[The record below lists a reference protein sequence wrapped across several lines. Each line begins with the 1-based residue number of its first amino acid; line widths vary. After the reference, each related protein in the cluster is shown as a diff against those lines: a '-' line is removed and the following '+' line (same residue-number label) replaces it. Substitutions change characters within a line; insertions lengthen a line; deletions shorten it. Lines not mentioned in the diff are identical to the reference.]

1 MPDIFATVDGYLA
14 MFNQSSWAN
23 ARDGTSATAT
33 GLATTSNA
41 QAVRVSRAAARGGGA
56 AYNVYRSFFEFDT
69 SGVSVT
75 PTDAT
80 LKIYGFFGSS
90 ADFFV
95 VKADTATDGAIVAA
109 DFDAIVGWSSGAD
122 NSSNVTKY
130 SSEVTS
136 WSNSGYNDIT
146 LNAAALTSMVDDDVL
161 KICCIESTKDLPNVE
176 LTSNF
181 NAQSGMY
188 YTEFTDTTRDPKIDF
203 TEGVAGFGHK
213 TIGVA
218 SANIGKISGVA
229 TANVGK
235 VIGVD

>member
-33 GLATTSNA
+33 GLATTRNTS
-41 QAVRVSRAAARGGGA
+41 AVRVSRAAARGGGA

-136 WSNSGYNDIT
+136 WSTSGYNDIT

-161 KICCIESTKDLPNVE
+161 KICCIESTKDLPNDE

-181 NAQSGMY
+181 NANSGMY
-188 YTEFTDTTRDPKIDF
+188 YTEYTGTTRDPKIDF
-203 TEGVAGFGHK
+203 TAGAAGYGNDVM
-213 TIGVA
+213 GVA
-218 SANIGKISGVA
+218 SANIGKINGIATGDISKVNGV
-229 TANVGK
+229 
-235 VIGVD
+235 

>member
-23 ARDGTSATAT
+23 ARDGTSANAT
-33 GLATTSNA
+33 GLSATQNTL
-41 QAVRVSRAAARGGGA
+41 AVRVTRTAARGGGA

-136 WSNSGYNDIT
+136 WSTSGYNDIT

-161 KICCIESTKDLPNVE
+161 KICCIESTKDLPNDE

-181 NAQSGMY
+181 NANSGMY
-188 YTEFTDTTRDPKIDF
+188 YTEYTGTTRDPKIDF
-203 TEGVAGFGHK
+203 TAGAAGYGNDVM
-213 TIGVA
+213 GVA
-218 SANIGKISGVA
+218 SANIEKVSGVA
-229 TANVGK
+229 TANVEK
-235 VIGVD
+235 VIGV